1 MNEIQLGITAF
12 GGLTL
17 TACLCFAWRA
27 WRTTRAQLTGYRS
40 RLAELE
46 QEFNALLT
54 CSKGLGDRVHRQRQ
68 ELAGLSRRQDEI
80 ELIDEQGAAV
90 AQALKLIDAGV
101 PVEQITRVCE
111 LSAAEVQLVGNIARY
126 KKKAA

>member
-1 MNEIQLGITAF
+1 
-12 GGLTL
+12 
-17 TACLCFAWRA
+17 
-27 WRTTRAQLTGYRS
+27 
-40 RLAELE
+40 
-46 QEFNALLT
+46 
-54 CSKGLGDRVHRQRQ
+54 GLGDRVHRQRQ